1 MVYFFVLLICLITLG
16 NNAAFNA
23 IVSLQLLALV
33 FTYMLTIS
41 TLVYRRFYGEPLPH
55 HQWSLGKA
63 GIFINIYAVAYSTYL
78 IIFICF
84 PTTLPV
90 TLDYAPW
97 SPLIF
102 GKCDCKKC
110 LVDEITNTLPL

>member
-1 MVYFFVLLICLITLG
+1 MVYLFVILLCLITLG
-16 NNAAFNA
+16 NLTAFNA

-63 GIFINIYAVAYSTYL
+63 GIWINIYAVAYSTYL

-84 PTTLPV
+84 PTNLPV
-90 TLDYAPW
+90 PLDYANW
-97 SPLIF
+97 APLIF
-102 GKCDCKKC
+102 GKCNCKTC
-110 LVDEITNTLPL
+110 LVDEISNILPL